1 MLQNGNFEDRFTQ
14 REAPQIVVAEYWV
27 PFYHDNEPP
36 PADGSAPVYRP
47 EYKPI
52 TRAIDAYRI
61 KDGDKAQ
68 AWFKTRAAMDA
79 GVLQCATVPA
89 GAIVTFTAHVQAWC
103 SNSDDPRVSDGEM
116 YFKVGIDP
124 WGGTDG
130 FADTVRWDGDWYL
143 VRGDYVE
150 RSIAVVAQEAQV
162 TVFVRAW
169 NKWALKHNDA
179 YLDAC
184 SLTIAGGEPAP
195 PVPPPPGGEFDWE
208 RLARAHEAFAAVLR
222 GG

>member
-1 MLQNGNFEDRFTQ
+1 MLHNKDFEERFTQ
-14 REAPQIVVAEYWV
+14 REATQIVVAEYWV
-27 PFYHDNEPP
+27 PFYRDNEPP
-36 PADGSAPVYRP
+36 PADGSSPVYRP

-52 TRAIDAYRI
+52 TRAIDAHRI

-79 GVLQCATVPA
+79 GVLQCVAVPA
-89 GAIVTFTAHVQAWC
+89 GAIVAFTANVQAWC
-103 SNSDDPRVSDGEM
+103 SNSDNPRVSDGEM

-150 RSIAVVAQEAQV
+150 RSVAVVAQEAQI

-184 SLTIAGGEPAP
+184 SLTIAGDEPEP

-208 RLARAHEAFAAVLR
+208 RLARAHEAFAAVCR
-222 GG
+222 G